1 MVVVVVLAAA
11 VGLFAFSSAAQRL
24 QDDEPPPEETV
35 AAGPQ
40 TAVLDWRETYGPRGE
55 QIVFEVERL
64 EVLRDGWRAHLTLTN
79 ETSIAWEV
87 GDPRATLDR
96 SFGLMLFST
105 GKQDELDERNG
116 RRILPTVRPAV
127 RYEPPL
133 PEILEPRS
141 SWQGVISA
149 PGSLA
154 AGTWAR
160 VVFGALL
167 AIGPPPEGLEAR
179 VVWITD
185 HSARLH
191 R

>member
-1 MVVVVVLAAA
+1 MFVVGVLAAA

-24 QDDEPPPEETV
+24 RDDEPPPEATV

-55 QIVFEVERL
+55 QLVFEVERL
-64 EVLRDGWRAHLTLTN
+64 EILRDGWRARLTLTN
-79 ETSIAWEV
+79 ETSVAWEV
-87 GDPRATLDR
+87 GDPHATLDR

-105 GKQDELDERNG
+105 GKVAELEERNG
-116 RRILPTVRPAV
+116 QRVLPTVRPAV
-127 RYEPPL
+127 RYEPSL
-133 PEILEPRS
+133 PEILEPRA
-141 SWQGVISA
+141 SWEGVISA

-167 AIGPPPEGLEAR
+167 AIGPPPEGLEER

-185 HSARLH
+185 HSAPLR